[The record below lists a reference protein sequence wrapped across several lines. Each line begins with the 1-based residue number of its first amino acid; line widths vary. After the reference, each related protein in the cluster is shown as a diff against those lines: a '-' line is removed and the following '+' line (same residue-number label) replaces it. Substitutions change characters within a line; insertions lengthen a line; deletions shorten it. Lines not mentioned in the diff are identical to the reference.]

1 MVDEHHR
8 YIPAEPLRRYV
19 AAYTGY
25 RQRGLPPARHRGLPS
40 PYLTLIFTLDEPL
53 TIEVH
58 PDPGQPPGEFG
69 TLLGG
74 LHSVPALITHAGAQS
89 GIQVALRPL
98 GARALLGLPAG
109 ELAELD
115 LPAEAVLGGV
125 CAELRDRV
133 RAAAGWPERFAV
145 LDEILLRAAGLRGA
159 GLGWV
164 GPGPGIA
171 PEVSWAWRQL
181 LREGGALRVSELA
194 AGTGWSG
201 RHLTSRFR
209 AEIGLTPKAAAR
221 VIRFD
226 RARKRLVRKL
236 TAGGDYLLADL
247 AADCGYFDQAHLARE
262 FRALAGCPPSQ
273 WLAEE
278 FRNVQAGNWLRWTKA
293 RRYRTARAKE
303 ARHASNTGTS
313 GLAHAAGARRPG
325 ADQVPGRR
333 VRLRGDG
340 RLRGRRPGGPRPAV
354 LARRRR
360 RHARLGPRWRRGR
373 ARPVRVPRRPGRA
386 PSAPTWS
393 PTTWTR
399 CTSGPGRPARTIIT
413 EPHDTDYGSHDFA
426 AADPEGNRW
435 SFGTYRGEPRKG
447 GVTREPT

>member
-1 MVDEHHR
+1 VDEHCR
-8 YIPAEPLRRYV
+8 WVPAEPLRRYV

-53 TIEVH
+53 TIEAH

-133 RAAAGWPERFAV
+133 RAAASWPERFAV
-145 LDEILLRAAGLRGA
+145 LDEILLRRA
-159 GLGWV
+159 GLGRV

-226 RARKRLVRKL
+226 RARKRLVHKL

-278 FRNVQAGNWLRWTKA
+278 FRNVQAGNWL
-293 RRYRTARAKE
+293 
-303 ARHASNTGTS
+303 H
-313 GLAHAAGARRPG
+313 
-325 ADQVPGRR
+325 
-333 VRLRGDG
+333 
-340 RLRGRRPGGPRPAV
+340 
-354 LARRRR
+354 
-360 RHARLGPRWRRGR
+360 
-373 ARPVRVPRRPGRA
+373 
-386 PSAPTWS
+386 
-393 PTTWTR
+393 
-399 CTSGPGRPARTIIT
+399 
-413 EPHDTDYGSHDFA
+413 
-426 AADPEGNRW
+426 
-435 SFGTYRGEPRKG
+435 GESW
-447 GVTREPT
+447 E

>member
-1 MVDEHHR
+1 MDEHCR
-8 YIPAEPLRRYV
+8 YLPAGPLRRYV
-19 AAYTGY
+19 AWYTGY

-40 PYLTLIFTLDEPL
+40 PFLTLIFTLDEPL
-53 TIEVH
+53 TIEAH

-74 LHSVPALITHAGAQS
+74 LHSAPALITHAGAQS

-145 LDEILLRAAGLRGA
+145 LDEILLRRAPAGHEPATWGPAGA
-159 GLGWV
+159 SPDV
-164 GPGPGIA
+164 A
-171 PEVSWAWRQL
+171 PEVGWAWREL
-181 LREGGALRVSELA
+181 LRAGGAVRVSALA
-194 AGTGWSG
+194 AGTGWSE

-226 RARKRLVRKL
+226 RARKLLVRNL
-236 TAGGDYLLADL
+236 TEHADASYRLADL

-278 FRNVQAGNWLRWTKA
+278 FRNVQAGNWL
-293 RRYRTARAKE
+293 
-303 ARHASNTGTS
+303 
-313 GLAHAAGARRPG
+313 
-325 ADQVPGRR
+325 
-333 VRLRGDG
+333 GDESWE
-340 RLRGRRPGGPRPAV
+340 
-354 LARRRR
+354 
-360 RHARLGPRWRRGR
+360 HH
-373 ARPVRVPRRPGRA
+373 
-386 PSAPTWS
+386 SST
-393 PTTWTR
+393 
-399 CTSGPGRPARTIIT
+399 
-413 EPHDTDYGSHDFA
+413 
-426 AADPEGNRW
+426 
-435 SFGTYRGEPRKG
+435 
-447 GVTREPT
+447 

>member
-1 MVDEHHR
+1 MDEHCR
-8 YIPAEPLRRYV
+8 WIPAEPLRRYV

-53 TIEVH
+53 TIEAH

-145 LDEILLRAAGLRGA
+145 LDEILLRSAGLRSA
-159 GLGWV
+159 GLRSAGLAGWPL
-164 GPGPGIA
+164 GPSPGVA

-226 RARKRLVRKL
+226 RARKLLVRKL
-236 TAGGDYLLADL
+236 TEPRRWRLP
-247 AADCGYFDQAHLARE
+247 AR
-262 FRALAGCPPSQ
+262 G
-273 WLAEE
+273 
-278 FRNVQAGNWLRWTKA
+278 
-293 RRYRTARAKE
+293 
-303 ARHASNTGTS
+303 
-313 GLAHAAGARRPG
+313 
-325 ADQVPGRR
+325 PGRR
-333 VRLRGDG
+333 LRLLRPGSPGPGVPRAG
-340 RLRGRRPGGPRPAV
+340 RLPAEPVAGRGVPKRPSRE
-354 LARRRR
+354 LA
-360 RHARLGPRWRRGR
+360 A
-373 ARPVRVPRRPGRA
+373 
-386 PSAPTWS
+386 
-393 PTTWTR
+393 
-399 CTSGPGRPARTIIT
+399 
-413 EPHDTDYGSHDFA
+413 
-426 AADPEGNRW
+426 
-435 SFGTYRGEPRKG
+435 
-447 GVTREPT
+447 